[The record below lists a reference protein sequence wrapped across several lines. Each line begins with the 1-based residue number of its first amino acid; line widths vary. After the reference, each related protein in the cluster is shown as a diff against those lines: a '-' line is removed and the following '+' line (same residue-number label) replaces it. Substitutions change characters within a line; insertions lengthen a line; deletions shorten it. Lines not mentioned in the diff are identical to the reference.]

1 MRSGLASDLPRA
13 DHLESILTS
22 LEDAFGPAQW
32 EICDDFLQYTHFE
45 RVVQELDWTSSPGY
59 PYLLN
64 APNNGSF
71 FQVQDGVPSEEAKF
85 RVWSLVSRRL
95 LDGSCDPIRLFIKA
109 EPHKTAKIEAGR
121 YRLISAVSVVDQ
133 IIDTMLFGEMNK
145 NMVKHCLDIP
155 SKFGWSPYVG
165 GWKVVPQRGLAIDK
179 SSWDWTMQGWLFQ
192 IVLELR
198 SRLCL
203 TGGHVKAKWE
213 ELATWRYKC
222 LFGYPELILSNG
234 LVLQQSHPGVMKSGC
249 VNTIAD
255 NSIAQ
260 VVLHLRVC
268 LEMNIPAGWIWSM
281 GDDTLQEPLVD
292 EGGYLAHLA
301 RYCIVKESTHRIEFA
316 GHQFRYDSI
325 EPSYF
330 SKHCYNLLHADPL
343 VVPDLA
349 VSYALLY
356 HKSKKRDF
364 IHAVLRSLG
373 VIPASPRMISQIYDG
388 PW

>member
-1 MRSGLASDLPRA
+1 MATDLPRA
-13 DHLESILTS
+13 DHLEAMLVS
-22 LEDAFGPAQW
+22 LEDAFAPVRWNIPQ
-32 EICDDFLQYTHFE
+32 DFMSYEHFE
-45 RVVQELDWTSSPGY
+45 RVVQDLDWTSSPGY

-64 APNNGSF
+64 APTNGSF
-71 FQVQDGVPSEEAKF
+71 FQVQNGVPSREAKH
-85 RVWSLVSRRL
+85 RVWQVLSQRL
-95 LDGSCDPIRLFIKA
+95 LDGSCDPIRLFIKP
-109 EPHKTAKIEAGR
+109 EPHKVSKLETGR

-133 IIDTMLFGEMNK
+133 IIDSMLFGEMNQ
-145 NMVKHCLDIP
+145 NMVEHCLEIP

-165 GWKVVPQRGLAIDK
+165 GWKVVPQKGLAIDK

-192 IVLELR
+192 VILELR

-203 TGGHVKAKWE
+203 TMGEPLKEWQR
-213 ELATWRYKC
+213 LATWRYKC
-222 LFGYPELILSNG
+222 LFGHPEFILSNG
-234 LVLQQSHPGVMKSGC
+234 LVLSQVHPGVMKSGC

-268 LEMNIPAGWIWSM
+268 LEMGIPAGWIWTM
-281 GDDTLQEPLVD
+281 GDDTLQESLPQ
-292 EGGYLAHLA
+292 EGEYLAHLS
-301 RYCIVKESTHRIEFA
+301 RYCIVKESTHKIEFA
-316 GHQFRYDSI
+316 GHQFRVDSI

-330 SKHCYNLLHADPL
+330 AKHCFNLLHADPL

-364 IHAVLRSLG
+364 IHRVIRELG
-373 VIPASPRMISQIYDG
+373 GIPASPRMIAQIYDG
-388 PW
+388 LW